1 MKIDIQKDEIF
12 AFPLNFL
19 IKKSLGNMT
28 KFQTI
33 FIVIVF
39 ILSAFL
45 VFSNIFSNANKIG
58 EKIDYLILGCSIE
71 NKGYED
77 SFYYDKNN
85 KTLEVDVVINC
96 CGVNISVEKH
106 EKTYFIYEK
115 QYGTLCKC
123 LCNKKIIIFNVEND
137 AKVVFVSFD
146 NKKKILSPNLEFCG
160 ISTYSECQADEDCIT
175 TGCSNQIC
183 QSKNKEELMTTC
195 EFKECFDARKFKVSC
210 KCIDNKC

>member
-1 MKIDIQKDEIF
+1 MI
-12 AFPLNFL
+12 
-19 IKKSLGNMT
+19 
-28 KFQTI
+28 KFQNI
-33 FIVIVF
+33 FIIIVFIGF

-45 VFSNIFSNANKIG
+45 VFSNIFPNANRIG
-58 EKIDYLILGCSIE
+58 EKVDYLILSCDDR
-71 NKGYED
+71 NKGYKD

-160 ISTYSECQADEDCIT
+160 ISTYSGCKSDEDCIT
-175 TGCSNQIC
+175 TGCSNQVC
-183 QSKNKEELMTTC
+183 QSKNEEALITTC
-195 EFKECFDARKFKVSC
+195 EFRECFDAKIFKVYC
-210 KCIDNKC
+210 KCVDNKCQWN